1 MKTVG
6 TKYNYWLS
14 GYYDDF
20 NSCRLVADDLNPAS
34 YRDLDHTLSHHGS
47 SIGNVSFIPRF
58 YYSYADRLRQEYLG
72 SLHTT
77 YSTEQELYL
86 TSFQS
91 LAGDNLKTNAGFHE
105 ALTLNPRE
113 AESNLYQNRMHL
125 EVPNSII
132 ANRQKYNGE
141 ATDHNYLAFRNGH
154 ETAGI
159 YYVPMGI
166 MDMSYGSAPVSMY
179 DITAG
184 VTSQASPSAGNPI
197 PFFHKGLTNTSGS
210 HDTPDKT
217 LVMASF
223 AGAYYH
229 SAFARQTPTVS
240 YSLSQSHEITSPSG
254 QNFFVHNVFIEPEQT
269 ASSGTH
275 RVINYT
281 GKLRFKGIGETFNLR
296 LMCDPHSN
304 HTPKYTLKL
313 GYPNPYVK
321 ANNTWSSV
329 TSLVTVDIDLAHASL
344 QKAKGSITK
353 DSFGTPA
360 NLNQTKVGDWVDVQ
374 VVMDFAGNTWKAYAD
389 GNTTP
394 FNNGSFGT
402 TFSAATMGG
411 LNGWSLDL
419 HYTKGSDDY
428 INHTTLIDRAGMA
441 IPLTNKF
448 NGDLNSLPPVNKMTM
463 NLGANST
470 STCSIDILDDN
481 SAFTLTPLTSTAE
494 DWRLLVFQENEDRP
508 LWWGFIENITHKQS
522 VYDNSMTTTISASD
536 SLSVFNRLLPIWEVG
551 QGAFQSLNNHLSMSA
566 STAKKY
572 DETFA
577 LHQKMDFGSVD
588 LQMLDS
594 NIGFG
599 VFNTRGR
606 LLNYNNVANSK
617 MSLYSGTA
625 IQMYINEDEDGANS
639 VEKEWAGLNA
649 ANWGM
654 FDIYSMYREAN
665 KLFVIIERD
674 TRFTIDTSGTTH
686 YRALAVG
693 DRVSLKGTLT
703 NDADNLIIS
712 AITYKQHQGG
722 TDNRYVAFELAV
734 TGTQASDNLQITF
747 NIVNHIQSYNM
758 NMFGNELLE
767 FIVNTPSPHNLSIG
781 DEFVGFSGADHPF
794 AGEVFTV
801 IGVPSAGTVY
811 AETTKKT
818 GLANFTA
825 SAATEELHVYR
836 QRDINSHNDKRRVI
850 TPAVIHQTPSGATTD
865 TANAEM
871 VRVGLDPVIHSRIHA
886 RWMRDLPLST
896 WFKAQFGIIDAEPY
910 TRAGVGSIT
919 EHPFTSTQATA
930 NGWATSTGRTSAKL
944 TADIAAGAISITI
957 KDPAIWYHATMNKL
971 DEFILDLIDNST
983 GEHDFAIGS
992 LLSIQNEVPI
1002 DWEGDGTWDFGSA
1015 HGLAEGDIIAI
1026 CGFKSNS
1033 ALNGV
1038 HMVKEISTSTGSSL
1052 SANHIKTWKINKY
1065 VPTRN
1070 SFAFLQAKYQQ
1081 GSGWNDGT
1089 ARHNQDPD
1097 AVNWSLEAT
1106 DVNTNFGWD
1115 GSFPSAE
1122 TGGKAAHGIV
1132 TIGGVK
1138 GVKREWKI
1146 NDTILGLRKVDES
1159 NGYKHIFLSWAD
1171 MRNDG
1176 NADADGGHRKTT
1188 YGLNLPTT
1196 QNYELLLTFADQ
1208 FDNEGQPDVFT
1219 DLKIGADA
1227 DIWDIDSTVEPYS
1240 GGAWSALDGASN
1252 DEPYDT
1258 RYHNWQNKGGAI
1270 ALVDVSRFWNLNTMA
1285 CGGRPGYSAGGLVDF
1300 GDYNVATFG
1309 FPYLIDSYWKE
1320 ATASYKNS
1328 GSPIQKHKN
1337 SLNFINDGTK
1347 LKSNLVVGDTTL
1359 ALKDITEFDTSG
1371 YGVIMCEKGSNNTA
1385 EKTAYYYAWTGK
1397 GTATINGT
1405 VVDTLTGV
1413 YLTSYSVVTHP
1424 QHAIDQLKA
1433 DVTAGA
1439 TGSSVAIGSN
1449 EDLLSDDKLDTNFD
1463 KVTVYNTTA
1472 ALYGLRLNLNIV
1484 GKITSAN
1491 CGTFTADEKI
1501 SFIQNNAIHESWLNN
1516 SSLPAISDINNVPI
1530 LRDNSSDTFG
1540 CSIDAKTKT
1549 IYDILDSM
1557 SSKEGVGIAG
1567 NTKRLTFQMGR
1578 DNRLEFREIYD
1589 LGVTLNRDNLKTSNL
1604 RTEGFSQITNVRVY
1618 YNGNSSFVDFP
1629 TPSENTDIRWKTLA
1643 FPEVMN
1649 RGEAEALAKQEF
1661 DRETESKISIE
1672 AEMLRDAN
1680 NNHKMLSGRRGYIA
1694 DVFRKR
1700 LNTSST
1706 SISHTQP
1713 ETCWWSNKNGGSPFF
1728 GIQNGLHKIGKS
1740 KATHTFDKTNP
1751 HTSTSQVA
1759 HPVVGNEA
1767 HPETFGVEG
1776 LSLFKTDGGVFN
1788 PSGSNTFANPPL
1800 TAFGIA
1806 GQVII
1811 TTASTTFRF
1820 DYNGNTGTNV
1830 TYSTAGYYNLPCQI
1844 GSTGNYYNFRIYY
1857 DGTSFSSGVHTINFS
1872 FAEQHL
1878 KNEAYYFYGANSLS
1892 NALQVVH
1899 VSAGTNKVSATTGEK
1914 LRLAIGLF
1922 SGTNSTDVKFQLYL
1936 MDCDFNTTATSSNF
1950 PPDNTVTNTLNST
1963 YRKDIT
1969 IDGNGYYTM
1978 DIPSSYDGNARKII
1992 FSVNYD
1998 YLCALIKERCGD
2010 VVAFGQSSMANGKI
2024 GLGSLG
2030 LSTSA
2035 DSIFPLGM
2043 REYPEMGAL
2052 AKEHAAYY
2060 APRINIVDDF
2070 AYIPATSLTY
2080 TDANIDISN
2089 ERMIIKRIGWQQTER
2104 NVEQV
2109 KLGLEKLS
2117 THSRYNFARAF
2128 KERTG
2133 GGGGGGD
2140 KAKAKPARPRP
2151 PSLRPPPAKFGG
2163 SGDNDGRKVMMSRHV
2178 DGGDPSSQGMG
2189 YAGMTSNDI
2198 SQSLLNR
2205 IKGKSDFNNDIGSS
2219 GGTWGIL
2226 GMKKTGNQSSFDRAV
2241 DGVDVISS
2249 PTTGVAI
2256 ATSEGFC
2263 MSGIENP
2270 LDSGSGQNEQHTY
2283 SMSLRVPNDSAGGL
2297 FSLESI
2303 VSTDT
2308 STNIELTMTA
2318 TCIETNK
2325 SVSTTKVLTGSKNRE
2340 KILLMPTTLI
2350 EGLSTAGNTLKIDIT
2365 RKPNQGNDNAPYDS
2379 LIIHNTS
2386 VNLRRLNKPNV
2397 AESDN
2402 FRPY

>member
-34 YRDLDHTLSHHGS
+34 YRELDHTLSHHGS

-58 YYSYADRLRQEYLG
+58 HYSYADRLRQEYLG

-113 AESNLYQNRMHL
+113 ADSNLYQNRMHL

-159 YYVPMGI
+159 YYVPMGL
-166 MDMSYGSAPVSMY
+166 MDMSYGSAPTSMN
-179 DITAG
+179 DVG
-184 VTSQASPSAGNPI
+184 SGSLDFDPSAGNPI
-197 PFFHKGLTNTSGS
+197 PFFHKGLSHSSGT

-223 AGAYYH
+223 AGSYYNSGVAPAKAQAY
-229 SAFARQTPTVS
+229 SG
-240 YSLSQSHEITSPSG
+240 SQSHEISSPSG
-254 QNFFVHNVFIEPEQT
+254 QNFFVHNVFIEPHAT
-269 ASSGTH
+269 SSSGTH

-296 LMCDPHSN
+296 LMCDPHTD

-321 ANNTWSSV
+321 ANNTWSSS

-344 QKAKGSITK
+344 QKAKGSIVRDAFTGGL
-353 DSFGTPA
+353 DQA
-360 NLNQTKVGDWVDVQ
+360 KVGDWVDVQ
-374 VVMDFAGNTWKAYAD
+374 VVMDFVANTWKAYAD
-389 GNTTP
+389 GNTTH
-394 FNNGSFGT
+394 FDNGSFGT
-402 TFSAATMGG
+402 TFNAGTMGS

-419 HYTKGSDDY
+419 HYTKGSNDY

-448 NGDLNSLPPVNKMTM
+448 DGDLNSLPPVSKMNM
-463 NLGANST
+463 SLGVNST
-470 STCSIDILDDN
+470 STCTIDILDDD
-481 SAFTLTPLTSTAE
+481 STFTLTPLTSTAE

-508 LWWGFIENITHKQS
+508 LWWGFIENITHKQNA
-522 VYDNSMTTTISASD
+522 YENTMTTTISASD

-572 DETFA
+572 DETFT
-577 LHQKMDFGSVD
+577 LHQKMHFGSVD

-594 NIGFG
+594 NIGFT
-599 VFNTRGR
+599 VFDVRGR
-606 LLNYNNVANSK
+606 FANYNNVANSK

-649 ANWGM
+649 GQWGM
-654 FDIYSMYREAN
+654 FDIYAMYRDTN
-665 KLFVIIERD
+665 KIFVIIERD
-674 TRFTIDTSGTTH
+674 TRFTIDTSGTDH
-686 YRALAVG
+686 YQGLAVG
-693 DRVSLKGTLT
+693 ESMTLKGTLSDDGNYT
-703 NDADNLIIS
+703 IA

-722 TDNRYVAFELAV
+722 SDNRYVAFELTS
-734 TGTQASDNLQITF
+734 TGTGQADNRLCFFSDVIHETT
-747 NIVNHIQSYNM
+747 YNA
-758 NMFGNELLE
+758 NAQGKELLT
-767 FIVNTPSPHNLSIG
+767 FSVGSPSAHGLNIG

-801 IGVPSAGTVY
+801 IGVPTTTTLL
-811 AETTKKT
+811 AETNKT
-818 GLANFTA
+818 TGVANFTA
-825 SAATEELHVYR
+825 ASAAQVMQVYS
-836 QRDINSHNDKRRVI
+836 QADINSHSPTRRVI
-850 TPAVIHQTPSGATTD
+850 TPAVAYSTPMVGSGGVS
-865 TANAEM
+865 AE
-871 VRVGLDPVIHSRIHA
+871 VTRIDLDKVIHSRIHA
-886 RWMRDLPLST
+886 RWMRDLPLSS

-919 EHPFTSTQATA
+919 ENPFTSTQATA

-944 TADIAAGAISITI
+944 TADIAAGATSITI
-957 KDPAIWYHATMNKL
+957 KDAGIWYHSKFNKL
-971 DEFILDLIDNST
+971 DNVILDLIDNST
-983 GEHDFAIGS
+983 GEHDFAIGTVS
-992 LLSIQNEVPI
+992 GIATEGSI

-1026 CGFKSNS
+1026 HGFKSN
-1033 ALNGV
+1033 AMLNGV

-1052 SANHIKTWKINKY
+1052 SANHIKTWRINQY

-1089 ARHNQDPD
+1089 ARHYQDPD
-1097 AVNWSLEAT
+1097 AIDWSLEAT
-1106 DVNTNFGWD
+1106 DTNTNFTWD
-1115 GSFPSAE
+1115 GSFPAAE
-1122 TGGKAAHGIV
+1122 TGGKVAHGVV
-1132 TIGGVK
+1132 TIGSVK

-1146 NDTILGLRKVDES
+1146 DDTILGLRKVDES

-1176 NADADGGHRKTT
+1176 NADADGGQRKTS

-1219 DLKIGADA
+1219 DLKVGVDA
-1227 DIWDIDSTVEPYS
+1227 DIWDIDATTEPYS
-1240 GGAWSALDGASN
+1240 GNAWSALNGASN
-1252 DEPYDT
+1252 SEPYDT

-1285 CGGRPGYSAGGLVDF
+1285 TGGRPGYSAGGLVDF

-1320 ATASYKNS
+1320 ATASYKNVA
-1328 GSPIQKHKN
+1328 SPLAEHKN

-1347 LKSNLVVGDTTL
+1347 LRSNVIVGHTGL

-1371 YGVIMCEKGSNNTA
+1371 YGVIMCEKGSGNTA

-1397 GTATINGT
+1397 STALINGT

-1413 YLTSYSVVTHP
+1413 YITSYSVVTHP

-1439 TGSSVAIGSN
+1439 TGSDVAIGSN
-1449 EDLLSDDKLDTNFD
+1449 EDLLPDDKLDTNFD
-1463 KVTVYNTTA
+1463 KVTVYNTPA

-1530 LRDNSSDTFG
+1530 MRDNSSATFG

-1557 SSKEGVGIAG
+1557 SSKEGVGLDG
-1567 NTKRLTFQMGR
+1567 NTKRMTFQMGR
-1578 DNRLEFREIYD
+1578 DNRLEFREEYASGI
-1589 LGVTLNRDNLKTSNL
+1589 TLNRDNLKVSNL

-1629 TPSENTDIRWKTLA
+1629 TPSENTDIRWRTLA

-1694 DVFRKR
+1694 DVFQKR
-1700 LNTSST
+1700 LNQDTANVLA
-1706 SISHTQP
+1706 HTKP
-1713 ETCWWSNKNGGSPFF
+1713 ETCWWSNTKGGSPFF
-1728 GIQNGLHKIGKS
+1728 GIQNGLHVKAGS
-1740 KATHTFDKTNP
+1740 KATHSFTYLT
-1751 HTSTSQVA
+1751 HTSSSN
-1759 HPVVGNEA
+1759 VVHASVVTETD
-1767 HPETFGVEG
+1767 PETYKIQP
-1776 LSLFKTDGGVFN
+1776 LTMIRTDGGVFN
-1788 PSGSNTFANPPL
+1788 PSGTNTFVAPEIN
-1800 TAFGIA
+1800 TYSSIA
-1806 GQVII
+1806 TNQIVI

-1830 TYSTAGYYNLPCQI
+1830 TYSAAGYYNLPCQI
-1844 GSTGNYYNFRIYY
+1844 GSSGNYYNLRIYY
-1857 DGTSFSSGVHTINFS
+1857 DGTSIPAGTHSIRVK
-1872 FAEQHL
+1872 FAEIHE
-1878 KNEAYYFYGANSLS
+1878 KGKSHYFYGANSLS
-1892 NALQVVH
+1892 HALQVVH
-1899 VSAGTNKVSATTGEK
+1899 VDAGTNKVSATTGEK

-1936 MDCDFNTTATSSNF
+1936 MDCEFSRVATGGSS
-1950 PPDNTVTNTLNST
+1950 PPSNAVVNTLNAT

-1978 DIPSSYDGNARKII
+1978 DIPLSYDPNARKII

-2010 VVAFGQSSMANGKI
+2010 VVAFGQASMANGKI
-2024 GLGSLG
+2024 TLTGLGLG
-2030 LSTSA
+2030 TA
-2035 DSIFPLGM
+2035 NDSIFPLGM
-2043 REYPEMGAL
+2043 REYNELGFL
-2052 AKEHAAYY
+2052 TRESCAYY

-2070 AYIPATSLTY
+2070 TYIPATSLTY
-2080 TDANIDISN
+2080 TDANLDISN
-2089 ERMIIKRIGWQQTER
+2089 ERMIIKRISYQQQER

-2109 KLGLEKLS
+2109 KLGLEKIS

-2140 KAKAKPARPRP
+2140 KGNPRPPRPRP
-2151 PSLRPPPAKFGG
+2151 PALSPPPDTRGTTGEVVTRRAL
-2163 SGDNDGRKVMMSRHV
+2163 SSRSV
-2178 DGGDPSSQGMG
+2178 GGGDPSSQGMG
-2189 YAGMTSNDI
+2189 YSGMTSNDI

-2205 IKGKSDFNNDIGSS
+2205 LKGKSDFNNDIGSS
-2219 GGTWGIL
+2219 GGNWSVL

-2249 PTTGVAI
+2249 PATGVAI

-2283 SMSLRVPNDSAGGL
+2283 SMSVRVPNDSAGGF

-2308 STNIELTMTA
+2308 SNTIELTMTA
-2318 TCIETNK
+2318 TCVETNK
-2325 SVSTTKVLTGSKNRE
+2325 SVSTTKALTGSKNRE

-2386 VNLRRLNKPNV
+2386 VNLRRLNKPNI

>member
-34 YRDLDHTLSHHGS
+34 YRELDHTLSHHGS
-47 SIGNVSFIPRF
+47 SLGDVSFIPRF
-58 YYSYADRLRQEYLG
+58 TYSYADRVRQEYLG

-77 YSTEQELYL
+77 YSTDLELL
-86 TSFQS
+86 IDSFES
-91 LAGDNLKTNAGFHE
+91 LAGDKLKTNAGFHE
-105 ALTLNPRE
+105 TLTLNPKE

-166 MDMSYGSAPVSMY
+166 MDMSYGSSPVSMY

-184 VTSQASPSAGNPI
+184 VTSQADPRAGNPI

-229 SAFARQTPTVS
+229 SAFARQTPTAS

-269 ASSGTH
+269 VSSGTH

-353 DSFGTPA
+353 DSFDFPA
-360 NLNQTKVGDWVDVQ
+360 NLNQAKVGDWVDVQ
-374 VVMDFAGNTWKAYAD
+374 VVMDFVGGTWKAYAD
-389 GNTTP
+389 GNTTH
-394 FNNGSFGT
+394 FTNGVFGT
-402 TFSAATMGG
+402 TFNAGTMGT

-441 IPLTNKF
+441 ISLTNKF
-448 NGDLNSLPPVNKMTM
+448 DGDLNSLPPVNKMNMT
-463 NLGANST
+463 LGANST
-470 STCSIDILDDN
+470 SRCSIDILDDDN
-481 SAFTLTPLTSTAE
+481 TFTLTPLTSTAE
-494 DWRLLVFQENEDRP
+494 DWKLLVFQENEDRP
-508 LWWGFIENITHKQS
+508 LWWGFIENIVHKQN
-522 VYDNSMTTTISASD
+522 VYDNTLTTTISASD

-551 QGAFQSLNNHLSMSA
+551 QGAFQSLNNHLSMS
-566 STAKKY
+566 SLTTKKY
-572 DETFA
+572 DETFT
-577 LHQKMDFGSVD
+577 LHQKMHFGSVD
-588 LQMLDS
+588 LQMLNS
-594 NIGFG
+594 NIGYGFYDKAG
-599 VFNTRGR
+599 FSADYNT
-606 LLNYNNVANSK
+606 VSNSK
-617 MSLYSGTA
+617 MSLYSGSA
-625 IQMYINEDEDGANS
+625 IQMYINEDADGANS
-639 VEKEWAGLNA
+639 VEKEWAGKGA

-654 FDIYSMYREAN
+654 FDIYSIYRDTN

-674 TRFTIDTSGTTH
+674 TRFTIDTSGTTN
-686 YRALAVG
+686 YNGLAVG
-693 DRVSLKGTLT
+693 ENMTLKGTLT
-703 NDADNLIIS
+703 DDGNYAIA
-712 AITYKQHQGG
+712 AITYKQYQGG
-722 TDNRYVAFELAV
+722 TDNKYVAFELTS
-734 TGTQASDNLQITF
+734 TGTGQTDNRLCFFEDVIHET
-747 NIVNHIQSYNM
+747 SYNI
-758 NMFGNELLE
+758 NGFGKELLRFE
-767 FIVNTPSPHNLSIG
+767 VGSPSAHNLNIG
-781 DEFVGFSGADHPF
+781 DEFVGFSGVEHPF
-794 AGEVFTV
+794 AGEIFTV
-801 IGVPSAGTVY
+801 IGVPSSTSVLV
-811 AETTKKT
+811 ETTKTT
-818 GLANFTA
+818 GLANFSAA
-825 SAATEELHVYR
+825 SATQIMQVYS
-836 QRDINSHNDKRRVI
+836 QADINSHSPKRRVI
-850 TPAVIHQTPSGATTD
+850 TPAVAYSTPDGTSGGI
-865 TANAEM
+865 TAQITRAETEK
-871 VRVGLDPVIHSRIHA
+871 VIHSRIHA

-896 WFKAQFGIIDAEPY
+896 WFKAQFGVIDAEPY
-910 TRAGVGSIT
+910 TRSGVGSIT
-919 EHPFTSTQATA
+919 EHPFTATQATA
-930 NGWATSTGRTSAKL
+930 NGWATSTGKTSAKL
-944 TADIAAGAISITI
+944 TSNIAVGATSITI
-957 KDPAIWYHATMNKL
+957 KDAGIWYHATMNKL
-971 DEFILDLIDNST
+971 DEVILDLIDNNT
-983 GEHDFAIGS
+983 GEHDFAIGRVS
-992 LLSIQNEVPI
+992 GIATEGSI

-1026 CGFKSNS
+1026 HGFKSN
-1033 ALNGV
+1033 AMLNGV

-1052 SANHIKTWKINKY
+1052 SANHIKTWRINKY

-1070 SFAFLQAKYQQ
+1070 SFAFLQAKYQGE

-1089 ARHNQDPD
+1089 SRHNQDPD
-1097 AVNWSLEAT
+1097 AVDWSLSAT
-1106 DVNTNFGWD
+1106 DSNTAFDSWD
-1115 GSFPSAE
+1115 GNFPAAE
-1122 TGGKAAHGIV
+1122 TGGKVAHGEV
-1132 TIGGVK
+1132 TISNLK
-1138 GVKREWKI
+1138 GIKREWKI
-1146 NDTILGLRKVDES
+1146 DDTILGLRKVDES

-1176 NADADGGHRKTT
+1176 NADADGGHRKTS

-1196 QNYELLLTFADQ
+1196 QNYEVLLTFADQ

-1219 DLKIGADA
+1219 DLKIGLDC

-1240 GGAWSALDGASN
+1240 GGAWSAQFGASN

-1285 CGGRPGYSAGGLVDF
+1285 CGGRPGYSSGGLVDF

-1328 GSPIQKHKN
+1328 ASPFKQHIN
-1337 SLNFINDGTK
+1337 SLKFINDGTK
-1347 LKSNLVVGDTTL
+1347 LKSNVVVGDTVL
-1359 ALKDITEFDTSG
+1359 ALKDITNFDTSG
-1371 YGVIMCEKGSNNTA
+1371 YGVVMCEKGNGNGA
-1385 EKTAYYYAWTGK
+1385 EKTAYYFSWTGK
-1397 GTATINGT
+1397 STTTINGT

-1433 DVTAGA
+1433 DVTAGSV
-1439 TGSSVAIGSN
+1439 GSSVSIGSN
-1449 EDLLSDDKLDTNFD
+1449 EDLLTDDKLETNFD
-1463 KVTVYNTTA
+1463 KVTVYNTPA
-1472 ALYGLRLNLNIV
+1472 ALFGLRLNLNIV

-1530 LRDNSSDTFG
+1530 MRDNSSDTFG

-1549 IYDILDSM
+1549 IYDIIDSM
-1557 SSKEGVGIAG
+1557 SSKEGVGIG
-1567 NTKRLTFQMGR
+1567 GSTKRMTFQMGR
-1578 DNRLEFREIYD
+1578 DNRLDFREEYGSGHI
-1589 LGVTLNRDNLKTSNL
+1589 LNRNNLMVSNL
-1604 RTEGFSQITNVRVY
+1604 TTEGFSQITNVRVY
-1618 YNGNSSFVDFP
+1618 YNGNSSFIDFP
-1629 TPSENTDIRWKTLA
+1629 TPSENTDIRWRTLA
-1643 FPEVMN
+1643 FPDVMN
-1649 RGEAEALAKQEF
+1649 RGEALALAKQEF
-1661 DRETESKISIE
+1661 DRETESKVSIQ
-1672 AEMLRDAN
+1672 ASLLRDAN
-1680 NNHKMLSGRRGYIA
+1680 NNHKMLNGRIGYVA

-1700 LNTSST
+1700 LNTDST
-1706 SISHTQP
+1706 TIKHHQP

-1728 GIQNGLHKIGKS
+1728 GIQNGLHKRGKS
-1740 KATHTFDKTNP
+1740 KATHIFDKTNP
-1751 HTSTSQVA
+1751 HTSTSLVA

-1767 HPETFGVEG
+1767 HPETFGILG

-1788 PSGSNTFANPPL
+1788 PSGSNTFTNPPI
-1800 TAFGIA
+1800 TIFGVA
-1806 GQVII
+1806 GNLII

-1820 DYNGNTGTNV
+1820 DYDGNTGTNV

-1872 FAEQHL
+1872 FAEQHT
-1878 KNEAYYFYGANSLS
+1878 KDEGYYFYGANSLS
-1892 NALQVVH
+1892 HALQVVH
-1899 VSAGTNKVSATTGEK
+1899 VDAGTNKVSATTGEK

-1936 MDCDFNTTATSSNF
+1936 MDCDFNTTATLSNF

-1998 YLCALIKERCGD
+1998 YLCALIKERCGN

-2024 GLGSLG
+2024 TLSGLG

-2043 REYPEMGAL
+2043 REYAEMGAL
-2052 AKEHAAYY
+2052 ANEHAAYY
-2060 APRINIVDDF
+2060 APRINIVDDMT
-2070 AYIPATSLTY
+2070 YIPATSLTY
-2080 TDANIDISN
+2080 TDAHLDINN
-2089 ERMIIKRIGWQQTER
+2089 ERMIIKAISWQQTER

-2109 KLGLEKLS
+2109 TLGLEKIS
-2117 THSRYNFARAF
+2117 THSRYNFARVF

-2133 GGGGGGD
+2133 GGGGGE
-2140 KAKAKPARPRP
+2140 KARPLSPRPRP
-2151 PSLRPPPAKFGG
+2151 PTIRPPADSRGEVVA
-2163 SGDNDGRKVMMSRHV
+2163 RKTLSSSNVG
-2178 DGGDPSSQGMG
+2178 GGDPSSQGMG
-2189 YAGMTSNDI
+2189 YGGMTSNDI

-2205 IKGKSDFNNDIGSS
+2205 LKGKGDFNNDIGSS
-2219 GGTWGIL
+2219 GGTWGVL

-2249 PTTGVAI
+2249 PATGVAI
-2256 ATSEGFC
+2256 QTSEGFC

-2283 SMSLRVPNDSAGGL
+2283 SMSVRIPNDSAGGL

-2308 STNIELTMTA
+2308 SNTIELTMTA
-2318 TCIETNK
+2318 TCVETNK
-2325 SVSTTKVLTGSKNRE
+2325 SVSTTKTITGAKNRE
-2340 KILLMPTTLI
+2340 KTLLMPTTLI
-2350 EGLSTAGNTLKIDIT
+2350 EGLSAAGNTLKIDIT
-2365 RKPNQGNDNAPYDS
+2365 RKPSQGNDNAPYDS